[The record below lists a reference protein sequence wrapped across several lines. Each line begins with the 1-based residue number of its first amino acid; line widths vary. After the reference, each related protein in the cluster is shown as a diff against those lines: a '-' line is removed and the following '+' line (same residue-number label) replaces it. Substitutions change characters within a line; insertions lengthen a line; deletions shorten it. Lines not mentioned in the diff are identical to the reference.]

1 MSIRM
6 RANKVSRRL
15 QVVLAGSGDDG
26 KETTGRLTY
35 GNIAAN
41 ATDEQLLT
49 AAEDLA
55 SLQTW
60 TAKQIVKVET
70 TVLVR

>member
-1 MSIRM
+1 MG
-6 RANKVSRRL
+6 ANKVSRRL